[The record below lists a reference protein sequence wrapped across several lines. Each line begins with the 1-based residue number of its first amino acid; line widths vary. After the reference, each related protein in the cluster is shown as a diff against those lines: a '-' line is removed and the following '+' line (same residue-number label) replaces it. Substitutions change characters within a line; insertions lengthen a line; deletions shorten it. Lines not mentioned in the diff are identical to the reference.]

1 MKKCMRRAVV
11 PILTAAC
18 MTFQTGTAW
27 AAPTGPSQEVLTQ
40 GRWDFGDG
48 IWRYYDSAG
57 TARTG
62 WLQTADGWY
71 YLDPGNGSLRTG
83 WQNIDG
89 KLFYLNTAQDGVEGK
104 MRTGW
109 FQDPSGQRYFLNTA
123 NDGSQ
128 GSVLTG
134 WQWIDG
140 YCYFFETAE
149 GGEKGRMYA
158 GKETP
163 GGFLTDAQ
171 GRWIEKD
178 GSVYYE
184 PGRGYSSAENTNAA
198 STGGKSSGG
207 RSSGSG
213 GSGSGGSGSGS
224 TGSGNSGSGNT
235 SASGGNTGNNGSG
248 GSGSGNTDKP
258 NGGDLNGGGENSG
271 DEGKSGDLL
280 DRDKTKFLNLGWIR
294 YAVITFDDGTIE
306 DYSVRI
312 DGTDVTDTLTRVDDD
327 GSVVKWESTVLKPGS
342 VTVTRESDGREQTV
356 KLGSAAAATAPDAGG
371 EDYAPKAILTNGPV
385 SRFDYYLD
393 VYDKNGQVRVEP
405 ERTTFDLSDRRGSA
419 SEEIP
424 SAYYVPDTLI
434 DQKTGNGE
442 ITVKLSLE
450 TKAQEEWFNG
460 IKTIKALN
468 QENSILN
475 SELGFRKS
483 IENTYGKT
491 GVLKI
496 SLPQTNLFSRGRYQ
510 LNMVSGYSSATM
522 TVPIHLVDDRTFTM
536 KLNTLNLNPEPGECF
551 DFTIEGEDGA
561 TFGNEILSPIYRVE
575 LTFPSG
581 KTKEL
586 ENITEWYEIGDM
598 LHICGTN
605 TKEETVTDESGIYTV
620 TAYANGYKTMT
631 KSVEIGSAVTIF
643 GKRSGGS
650 DYGIDAISGASWNGS
665 SGSSGESGSSGGGD
679 MNAFLIFDHD
689 LIANALILE
698 KIGMTN
704 KAAEAVLERWESQ
717 SPVAVMDENADELFD
732 FVTYLNAV
740 KDAGLG
746 DNAVL
751 SFRRYAE
758 IGKGRTENR
767 PYQVKRV
774 LEDGLLGSTFLFSE
788 MTGKRAPQL
797 EGLSGAF
804 GEDLT
809 LSCST
814 DPLYLNKNTRFYL
827 DGSATALRDD
837 DYLSGYKFDEDTGK
851 AVIYSST
858 KGTAGGSIQLT
869 AGVHE
874 LRIVSEGYQTATA
887 ELNINKAQEQF
898 DLSLA
903 DPNPAAGED
912 AADVSVYYTGQDV
925 HVTAACGE
933 DDESQGALRGDFMKN
948 LKGIELRKPDGS
960 SYKVT
965 SNTEGS
971 LSGDD
976 NYVPGKF
983 GFVLQKGLF
992 KESGDYMVTVRAENY
1007 TPKTLEFRIEQG
1019 EEEQSPSETL
1029 TAPEVDKVEKKSEF
1043 FYGKYYRVSFNSDSE
1058 QALEK
1063 YLKELENSEKTE
1075 VQVNGKKYTY
1085 SGLSVSESDQYQY
1098 TVSDNEA
1105 NGGRQYLDLSINGFA
1120 AGKNTVTIEV
1130 EGCDDLSFDVFL
1142 DKNGDITE
1150 GEGQEPPAGRL
1161 TAPEAESASL
1171 YSGRCYR
1178 VSFTGLGGEE
1188 LQDYLHALENTDA
1201 EVEVNG
1207 QKYQYSSWMIFSS
1220 DEQKY
1225 TVSDNRYMDFSKDG
1239 FAEGEN
1245 TVNVKAKGYEDISF
1259 KVTLDENGEVAEE
1272 GGTEPSDTQTPP
1284 EVKKA
1289 ELKSSILTGKYYRLT
1304 FENATEEELETYLNV
1319 LKNTDKTVIQVNG
1332 QEYTYSSLSISSD
1345 DVNQYKVSED
1355 ESYGILKYLDFSVN
1369 GFNTE
1374 EENTI
1379 TIEAEGYDELSFEVY
1394 LDENGKVTKQKED
1407 IDNSAVTAAPSEN
1420 VLPPSEEPGQTDG
1433 ETEEDGNKSEGDNQE
1448 PEDGNTDP
1456 ETGNKDPETGGREPE
1471 AGTQKP
1477 ETGGQESGTGD
1488 QKPET
1493 GEQEPE
1499 TGGQEPETGDQKP
1512 ETGGEEPGTEDQ
1524 EPGTEDREPGTEDQ
1538 EPGTEDQEPETDGQE
1553 PETGNQ
1559 KPETDGQEPETGTQ
1573 KSESDDKVPEVNAKE
1588 PEVGNKDSE
1597 AGDQDPEASD
1607 KDPEADNKELK

>member
-62 WLQTADGWY
+62 WLQTAGGWY

-128 GSVLTG
+128 GSALTG

-149 GGEKGRMYA
+149 GGEKGKMYA

-184 PGRGYSSAENTNAA
+184 PGRGYSSAE
-198 STGGKSSGG
+198 STKAVSSGSKSSGN

-213 GSGSGGSGSGS
+213 NNGSGSS
-224 TGSGNSGSGNT
+224 N
-235 SASGGNTGNNGSG
+235 GGNTGNNGSG
-248 GSGSGNTDKP
+248 GNGSGNTVKP
-258 NGGDLNGGGENSG
+258 GGDDLNGGGENTG

-280 DRDKTKFLNLGWIR
+280 DQGKTKFLNLGWIR
-294 YAVITFDDGTIE
+294 YAVITFEDGNI
-306 DYSVRI
+306 DGYSVRI

-356 KLGSAAAATAPDAGG
+356 KLGSAAASNAPDAGDAG
-371 EDYAPKAILTNGPV
+371 SAPKAILTNGPV

-405 ERTTFDLSDRRGSA
+405 ERTTFDLSDRRGTASA
-419 SEEIP
+419 EIP

-442 ITVKLSLE
+442 IIVKLSLE
-450 TKAQEEWFNG
+450 TKAQEEWFDG
-460 IKTIKALN
+460 IKTIKVLN
-468 QENSILN
+468 QENSILS
-475 SELGFRKS
+475 SELAFRKS
-483 IENTYGKT
+483 TENTYGKT

-496 SLPQTNLFSRGRYQ
+496 SLPQTNFFSRGRYQ
-510 LNMVSGYSSATM
+510 LNLVSGYSGATM
-522 TVPIHLVDDRTFTM
+522 TVPVHLVDNRTFSM

-551 DFTIEGEDGA
+551 AFTIEGEDGA

-575 LTFPSG
+575 LTAPSG
-581 KTKEL
+581 KTREL

-620 TAYANGYKTMT
+620 TAYATGYKTMT
-631 KSVEIGSAVTIF
+631 KSVEIGSAVTAF
-643 GKRSGGS
+643 GKRSGGA
-650 DYGIDAISGASWNGS
+650 DYGVDAVSGASWNGS

-689 LIANALILE
+689 LIANALILD

-704 KAAEAVLERWESQ
+704 KSAEAVLERWESQ
-717 SPVAVMDENADELFD
+717 SPVAVMDDYEDELFD
-732 FVTYLNAV
+732 FITYLNAV

-746 DNAVL
+746 DGVLL
-751 SFRRYAE
+751 SFRQYAE
-758 IGKGRTENR
+758 IGKGQTENR

-804 GEDLT
+804 GEDLV

-814 DPLYLNKNTRFYL
+814 DPLYLNKNTKFYL

-837 DYLSGYKFDEDTGK
+837 GYLSGYKFDEDTGK
-851 AVIYSST
+851 VSIFSST
-858 KGTAGGSIQLT
+858 SGTAGGSIQLT
-869 AGVHE
+869 PGVHE

-887 ELNINKAQEQF
+887 ELNVDKAQEQF

-903 DPNPAAGED
+903 DPNPSAEEDSED
-912 AADVSVYYTGQDV
+912 ASVYYTGQDV
-925 HVTAACGE
+925 HVIAACRE
-933 DDESQGALRGDFMKN
+933 DDENQSALRGDFMKN
-948 LKGIELRKPDGS
+948 LKGVELQKPDGS
-960 SYKVT
+960 SFNVT

-971 LSGDD
+971 LFGDE

-983 GFVLQKGLF
+983 SFVLQKGLF
-992 KESGDYMVTVRAENY
+992 KESGDYMVTVRSEDY

-1019 EEEQSPSETL
+1019 EENQNPPETL
-1029 TAPEVDKVEKKSEF
+1029 STPEVDKVEKKSEL
-1043 FYGKYYRVSFNSDSE
+1043 FYGKYYRVSFKAESKQE
-1058 QALEK
+1058 LEK
-1063 YLKELENSEKTE
+1063 YLTKLEDNAKAAI
-1075 VQVNGKKYTY
+1075 QVNGESYTY
-1085 SGLSVSESDQYQY
+1085 SGLSVGESDNYKY
-1098 TVSDNEA
+1098 TVSDNKA

-1120 AGKNTVTIEV
+1120 AGKNTVTVEA
-1130 EGCDDLSFDVFL
+1130 EGCDDLSFDVYL
-1142 DKNGDITE
+1142 DKNGDITD
-1150 GEGQEPPAGRL
+1150 GEEQELPAGVL
-1161 TAPEAESASL
+1161 TAPEAESASH

-1178 VSFTGLGGEE
+1178 VSFTGLSDEE
-1188 LQDYLHALENTDA
+1188 LENYLHALEDKDNA
-1201 EVEVNG
+1201 EIEVNSK
-1207 QKYQYSSWMIFSS
+1207 KYEYSSWMIFSG

-1225 TVSDNRYMDFSKDG
+1225 TVSDKRYLDVSKDG

-1245 TVNVKAKGYEDISF
+1245 TVNVKVKGYEDVSF
-1259 KVTLDENGEVAEE
+1259 KVVLDENGEVADE
-1272 GGTEPSDTQTPP
+1272 GNPDPSETLTPP

-1289 ELKSSILTGKYYRLT
+1289 ELKSSALFGKYYRVT
-1304 FENATEEELETYLNV
+1304 FENATEEELKAYLTV
-1319 LKNTDKTVIQVNG
+1319 LKNEDKTVIRVNS
-1332 QEYTYSSLSISSD
+1332 QEFEYSSSSVSSD
-1345 DVNQYKVSED
+1345 DVNRYKVSED
-1355 ESYGILKYLDFSVN
+1355 ESYGFLKYLDFSIN

-1374 EENTI
+1374 EENTV
-1379 TIEAEGYDELSFEVY
+1379 TIEAERYDELSFEIY
-1394 LDENGKVTKQKED
+1394 LDENGKVTKPEED
-1407 IDNSAVTAAPSEN
+1407 IDNAIVTAAPDEN
-1420 VLPPSEEPGQTDG
+1420 LLPPSEETGATDG
-1433 ETEEDGNKSEGDNQE
+1433 KTEPDGNK
-1448 PEDGNTDP
+1448 PEADD
-1456 ETGNKDPETGGREPE
+1456 REPE
-1471 AGTQKP
+1471 ADSNKP
-1477 ETGGQESGTGD
+1477 ETD
-1488 QKPET
+1488 DNKPET
-1493 GEQEPE
+1493 
-1499 TGGQEPETGDQKP
+1499 D
-1512 ETGGEEPGTEDQ
+1512 DNA
-1524 EPGTEDREPGTEDQ
+1524 
-1538 EPGTEDQEPETDGQE
+1538 PETDDNAPEADDNAPETDDKGPEAGNQE

-1559 KPETDGQEPETGTQ
+1559 EPEAGGQEPEIGDNAPETGEWEPGTGD
-1573 KSESDDKVPEVNAKE
+1573 KEPETGDKEPETGDKEPETGDKVPEAGDKKPETGDKE
-1588 PEVGNKDSE
+1588 SEVSE
-1597 AGDQDPEASD
+1597 APAAGR
-1607 KDPEADNKELK
+1607 KELELSGE

>member
-1 MKKCMRRAVV
+1 MRKCMRRAVV

-27 AAPTGPSQEVLTQ
+27 AVPTGPSQEVLTQ

-62 WLQTADGWY
+62 WLQTAGGWY
-71 YLDPGNGSLRTG
+71 YLDPGNGALRTG

-89 KLFYLNTAQDGVEGK
+89 KLFYLNTAQDGVEGM

-109 FQDPSGQRYFLNTA
+109 FQEPSGQRYFLNTA
-123 NDGSQ
+123 SDGSQ
-128 GSVLTG
+128 GSALTG

-140 YCYFFETAE
+140 YCYFFESAE
-149 GGEKGRMYA
+149 GSEKGKMYA
-158 GKETP
+158 GKEAP

-178 GSVYYE
+178 GSVHYE
-184 PGRGYSSAENTNAA
+184 PGRGFSSADNTKAA

-207 RSSGSG
+207 RSSGSA
-213 GSGSGGSGSGS
+213 GSGSGSAGSGNSGGSGSE
-224 TGSGNSGSGNT
+224 NT
-235 SASGGNTGNNGSG
+235 VKPGGDDLNGSG
-248 GSGSGNTDKP
+248 ENTVD
-258 NGGDLNGGGENSG
+258 ENTG
-271 DEGKSGDLL
+271 DEGKSGELIDQ
-280 DRDKTKFLNLGWIR
+280 DKTQFLNLGWIR
-294 YAVITFDDGTIE
+294 YAVITFEDGTID

-342 VTVTRESDGREQTV
+342 VTVTRESDGRKQTV

-371 EDYAPKAILTNGPV
+371 ADNAPKAILTNGPV

-434 DQKTGNGE
+434 DQETGNGE

-450 TKAQEEWFNG
+450 TKAQEEWFNE

-475 SELGFRKS
+475 SELSFRKS
-483 IENTYGKT
+483 TENAYGKT

-510 LNMVSGYSSATM
+510 LNLVSGYSTATV
-522 TVPIHLVDDRTFTM
+522 TVPVHLVDNRTFTM

-551 DFTIEGEDGA
+551 AFTIEGEDGA

-575 LTFPSG
+575 LTAPSG

-643 GKRSGGS
+643 GKRSGSS
-650 DYGIDAISGASWNGS
+650 DYGADAISGASWNGS

-689 LIANALILE
+689 LIVNALILE

-704 KAAEAVLERWESQ
+704 QAAEAVLERWESQ

-740 KDAGLG
+740 KDAGMG

-758 IGKGRTENR
+758 IGKGQTENR

-774 LEDGLLGSTFLFSE
+774 LEDGLLGSTFLFTE

-804 GEDLT
+804 GEDLV
-809 LSCST
+809 LGCST

-827 DGSATALRDD
+827 DGSATELRNDS
-837 DYLSGYKFDEDTGK
+837 YLAGYMFDEDTGK

-874 LRIVSEGYQTATA
+874 LRIVSEGYQTAIA

-898 DLSLA
+898 DLSLSN
-903 DPNPAAGED
+903 PNPAAGED
-912 AADVSVYYTGQDV
+912 AADASVYYTGQDV

-933 DDESQGALRGDFMKN
+933 DDGDQGVLRGDFMKN

-960 SYKVT
+960 SFKVT

-992 KESGDYMVTVRAENY
+992 KESGDYMVTVRADNY

-1019 EEEQSPSETL
+1019 EEEQNPSETPA
-1029 TAPEVDKVEKKSEF
+1029 TPEVDKVEKKSAF
-1043 FYGKYYRVSFNSDSE
+1043 FYGKYYRVSFNADSE
-1058 QALEK
+1058 QALEL
-1063 YLKELENSEKTE
+1063 YLKELENSTKTE
-1075 VQVNGKKYTY
+1075 IQVNGEKYTY
-1085 SGLSVSESDQYQY
+1085 SGLSVSESDQYRY
-1098 TVSDNEA
+1098 TVSDNET
-1105 NGGRQYLDLSINGFA
+1105 NGGIQYLDLSINGFA

-1150 GEGQEPPAGRL
+1150 GEEQEPPAGLL
-1161 TAPEAESASL
+1161 TA
-1171 YSGRCYR
+1171 
-1178 VSFTGLGGEE
+1178 
-1188 LQDYLHALENTDA
+1188 
-1201 EVEVNG
+1201 
-1207 QKYQYSSWMIFSS
+1207 
-1220 DEQKY
+1220 
-1225 TVSDNRYMDFSKDG
+1225 
-1239 FAEGEN
+1239 
-1245 TVNVKAKGYEDISF
+1245 
-1259 KVTLDENGEVAEE
+1259 
-1272 GGTEPSDTQTPP
+1272 P

-1289 ELKSSILTGKYYRLT
+1289 ELKSSILLGKYYRVT
-1304 FENATEEELETYLNV
+1304 FEKATEEELEAYLNV
-1319 LKNTDKTVIQVNG
+1319 LKNTDKTTIQVNG
-1332 QEYTYSSLSISSD
+1332 QEYTYSGSSISSD
-1345 DVNQYKVSED
+1345 DVDRYKVSED
-1355 ESYGILKYLDFSVN
+1355 ESYGILKYLDLSVN

-1374 EENTI
+1374 EENAI
-1379 TIEAEGYDELSFEVY
+1379 TIEAEGYDELSFEIY
-1394 LDENGKVTKQKED
+1394 LDETGKVAKPEED
-1407 IDNSAVTAAPSEN
+1407 IDNSAVTPAPSED
-1420 VLPPSEEPGQTDG
+1420 VLPPSEEPGETDSK
-1433 ETEEDGNKSEGDNQE
+1433 TEEDGNKPEVDN
-1448 PEDGNTDP
+1448 
-1456 ETGNKDPETGGREPE
+1456 KEPE
-1471 AGTQKP
+1471 AGDQEP
-1477 ETGGQESGTGD
+1477 ESGD
-1488 QKPET
+1488 
-1493 GEQEPE
+1493 QEPE
-1499 TGGQEPETGDQKP
+1499 TGDQEPEAGDQKPETGDQKP
-1512 ETGGEEPGTEDQ
+1512 ETDDQKTESGDQ
-1524 EPGTEDREPGTEDQ
+1524 EPETGDQ
-1538 EPGTEDQEPETDGQE
+1538 EPETGDQEPETGDQEPETDDQKTKSGDQEPESGDQE
-1553 PETGNQ
+1553 PETGGQNQ
-1559 KPETDGQEPETGTQ
+1559 
-1573 KSESDDKVPEVNAKE
+1573 ESGSKE
-1588 PEVGNKDSE
+1588 PEAGDKAPEVSANEPEVSNKESE
-1597 AGDQDPEASD
+1597 ADAQDPEVSD
-1607 KDPEADNKELK
+1607 KSKDLEAGNKGLK